1 MPTWAHEHMNPQV
14 ASSVILIRPTGFG
27 FDPETAASNTFQQRI
42 TDPEVKRKAAEEFD
56 GLLEALRTCGIDF
69 TVLDPFDSAAPNG
82 VFPNNWFSTH
92 ADGTVVLY
100 PMLTPSRRAERD
112 PEMEKAL
119 QREGLNTRQTL
130 DFSGWEHQ
138 GLILEGTGSLVLD
151 RVNKKAFACLSER
164 TTDRAVNAWCENMG
178 YTPITFVA
186 TEDGR
191 IPDGGGIR
199 GIPVYHTNVV
209 MSIGERFAVVCLD
222 AMPYPAERQEVE
234 EELKK
239 SGKEVIVIGIEQMQ
253 HFLGNMLQ
261 LQGRV
266 RFPSPPGVGL
276 GVRSYIFLSETAF
289 HQLKPEQRIALQ
301 QHGQLVP
308 VPIPTIEAVG
318 GGSVR
323 CMLAENFLPR
333 A

>member
-1 MPTWAHEHMNPQV
+1 MNSQV

-27 FDPETAASNTFQQRI
+27 FDPQTAASNTFQQRI

-56 GLLEALRTCGIDF
+56 GLLEALRASGVGF
-69 TVLDPFDSAAPNG
+69 TVLDPFDRTAPNG

-92 ADGTVVLY
+92 ADGSVVLY
-100 PMLTPSRRAERD
+100 PMLTASRRAERD
-112 PEMEKAL
+112 PNMEQVL
-119 QREGLNTRQTL
+119 QREGFKTRQTL

-151 RVNKKAFACLSER
+151 RINKKAFACLSER
-164 TTDRAVNAWCENMG
+164 TTERAVNAWCENMG

-191 IPDGGGIR
+191 IPDGGGVR

-209 MSIGERFAVVCLD
+209 MSIGEHFAVVCLD

-234 EELKK
+234 EEMKK
-239 SGKEVIVIGIEQMQ
+239 SGKEVIAIGIEQMQ

-261 LQGRV
+261 LKSSQNLLLAD
-266 RFPSPPGVGL
+266 SPLVA
-276 GVRSYIFLSETAF
+276 SYIFLSETAF
-289 HQLKPEQRIALQ
+289 LQLKPEQRMALQ
-301 QHGQLVP
+301 KHGQLVP
-308 VPIPTIEAVG
+308 VAIPAIEAVG

-323 CMLAENFLPR
+323 CMLAENFLER
-333 A
+333 V

>member
-1 MPTWAHEHMNPQV
+1 MQQC
-14 ASSVILIRPTGFG
+14 ASSVLLVRPTGFG

-56 GLLEALRTCGIDF
+56 GLLEALRTCGIGF
-69 TVLDPFDSAAPNG
+69 TVLDPFDRSAPNG

-112 PEMEKAL
+112 PDLEMVLRAEGFKAT
-119 QREGLNTRQTL
+119 GTI
-130 DFSGWEHQ
+130 DISGWEHQ

-164 TTDRAVNAWCENMG
+164 TTERAVTAWCENMG
-178 YTPITFVA
+178 YTSITFVA

-209 MSIGERFAVVCLD
+209 MSIGEHFAVVCLD

-239 SGKEVIVIGIEQMQ
+239 SGKEVIAIGIEQMQ

-261 LQGRV
+261 LK
-266 RFPSPPGVGL
+266 PAKNLPLANSPL
-276 GVRSYIFLSETAF
+276 AASYILLSETAF

-301 QHGQLVP
+301 KHGQLVP
-308 VPIPTIEAVG
+308 VAIPTIEAVG

>member
-1 MPTWAHEHMNPQV
+1 MSEQV

-42 TDPEVKRKAAEEFD
+42 TEPDVKRRAAEEFD
-56 GLLEALRTCGIDF
+56 ALLEALRIWGVHF
-69 TVLDPFDSAAPNG
+69 TVLDPLDRNAPNG

-112 PEMEKAL
+112 PDMEKVL
-119 QREGLNTRQTL
+119 QREGFKPRRTL
-130 DFSGWEHQ
+130 DFSGWEHRS
-138 GLILEGTGSLVLD
+138 LILEGTGSLVLD
-151 RVNKKAFACLSER
+151 RVHKKAFACLSER
-164 TTDRAVNAWCENMG
+164 TTERAVNAWCEQMG

-191 IPDGGGIR
+191 IPDGGGVR

-209 MSIGERFAVVCLD
+209 MSIGEGFAVVCLD
-222 AMPYPAERQEVE
+222 AMPYPAERQEVS
-234 EELKK
+234 EELQK
-239 SGKEVIVIGIEQMQ
+239 SGKEVIAIGIEQMQ

-261 LQGRV
+261 FTSADLVSSRA
-266 RFPSPPGVGL
+266 FPPTSLGEGS
-276 GVRSYIFLSETAF
+276 GVRSHVIFLSETAF
-289 HQLKPEQRIALQ
+289 NQLKPEQRIALQ

-308 VPIPTIEAVG
+308 VSIPTIETVG

-333 A
+333 

>member
-1 MPTWAHEHMNPQV
+1 MCLQV

-27 FDPETAASNTFQQRI
+27 FDPETAASNTFQQHI
-42 TDPEVKRKAAEEFD
+42 TDPDVKRRAAEEFD
-56 GLLEALRTCGIDF
+56 GLLDALRNCGIAF
-69 TVLDPFDSAAPNG
+69 TVLGPFDRSAPNA

-112 PEMEKAL
+112 PDMARTLRQEGFKAGATMDL
-119 QREGLNTRQTL
+119 
-130 DFSGWEHQ
+130 SGWEHK

-164 TTDRAVNAWCENMG
+164 TTERAVQDWCARFG
-178 YTPITFVA
+178 YTPVTFTA

-191 IPDGGGIR
+191 IPDGGGVR

-209 MSIGERFAVVCLD
+209 MSIGEGFAVVCLD
-222 AMPYPAERQEVE
+222 AMPFPAERQEVE

-239 SGKEVIVIGIEQMQ
+239 SGKQVIPIGIEQMQ
-253 HFLGNMLQ
+253 HFVGNMLQ
-261 LQGRV
+261 LRSGR
-266 RFPSPPGVGL
+266 RPFESSPDATTF
-276 GVRSYIFLSETAF
+276 IILSETAF
-289 HQLKPEQRIALQ
+289 LQLRPEQRMALQ
-301 QHGQLVP
+301 RHGQLVP
-308 VPIPTIEAVG
+308 VAIPTIEAVG

>member
-1 MPTWAHEHMNPQV
+1 MQQS

-42 TDPEVKRKAAEEFD
+42 TEPDVKRRAAEEFD
-56 GLLEALRTCGIDF
+56 ALLEALRIWGVHF
-69 TVLDPFDSAAPNG
+69 TVLDPLDRNAPNG

-112 PEMEKAL
+112 PDMEKVL
-119 QREGLNTRQTL
+119 QREGFKPRRTL
-130 DFSGWEHQ
+130 DFSGWEHRS
-138 GLILEGTGSLVLD
+138 LILEGTGSLVLD
-151 RVNKKAFACLSER
+151 RVHKKAFACLSER
-164 TTDRAVNAWCENMG
+164 TTERAVNAWCEQMG

-191 IPDGGGIR
+191 IPDGGGVR

-209 MSIGERFAVVCLD
+209 MSIGEGFAVVCLD
-222 AMPYPAERQEVE
+222 AMPYPAERQEVS
-234 EELKK
+234 EELQK
-239 SGKEVIVIGIEQMQ
+239 SGKEVIAIGIEQMQ

-261 LQGRV
+261 FTSADLVSSRA
-266 RFPSPPGVGL
+266 FPPTSLGEGS
-276 GVRSYIFLSETAF
+276 GVRSHVIFLSETAF
-289 HQLKPEQRIALQ
+289 NQLKPEQRIALQ

-308 VPIPTIEAVG
+308 VSIPTIETVG

-333 A
+333 